1 MLVLARMYL
10 GKQKHDYSFVAMVWG
25 ILALFILGA
34 STALAFNI
42 GDRVQT
48 TGTFNVRQT
57 PAGTVLGTQS
67 TGASGTVTA
76 GPTNADLNG
85 TTYTWYDIDFD
96 TGVDGWVAS
105 TGLSNL
111 VVVPATNPVNSWAV
125 GADVYTGNGTINWFT
140 VKATGLNF
148 AFAKAS
154 EGVSFT
160 DSQYVNNMVNAK
172 AAGILIGSYHFAHPL
187 DNTGTNGAVAEAQHF
202 LAVAGPYITN
212 GYLPAVLDVE
222 DEPFGTDPTDPCS
235 DGTVNG
241 NTSINLVCKM
251 GKPALS
257 AWVRAWVNYV
267 KQQTGIT
274 PILYMNR
281 NSATNGMESDLAACP
296 LWLAYF
302 KTPPDVSQASYP
314 PWTNSWT
321 FLQYSFTNT
330 LSGVPNPTVDFN
342 LFSGDAR
349 ALQLFA
355 AQIATTNIIPPQI
368 SGVGGGP
375 ILPPTNGLFQFEIS
389 SATQS
394 PVSLQSSTNATN
406 WVNAGSVPLNHSH
419 GTFTTI
425 FSATGQ
431 KYYRPHP

>member
-1 MLVLARMYL
+1 MDNADASE
-10 GKQKHDYSFVAMVWG
+10 KQKGCNRCEATFFAAFTF
-25 ILALFILGA
+25 LLLTA
-34 STALAFNI
+34 STSFAFNI

-67 TGASGTVTA
+67 TGAIGTVTG
-76 GPTNADLNG
+76 GPTNADLSG

-105 TGLSNL
+105 TGLTNI
-111 VVVPATNPVNSWAV
+111 VPATNTVNSWAI
-125 GADVYTGNGTINWFT
+125 GADVYTGNGTVNWTT

-154 EGVSFT
+154 EGTTFT
-160 DSQYVNNMVNAK
+160 DSQYVSNMKNAK

-187 DNTGTNGAVAEAQHF
+187 DNTGTNGAIAEAQHF
-202 LAVAGPYITN
+202 LAIAKPYITN

-222 DEPFGTDPTDPCS
+222 DEPYGTNSSDPCS
-235 DGTVNG
+235 DGTDSAG
-241 NTSINLVCKM
+241 TSINLVCKL

-257 AWVRAWVNYV
+257 AWVRAWTTYV
-267 KQQTGIT
+267 KQQTVIT
-274 PILYMNR
+274 PMLYMNR
-281 NSATNGMESDLAACP
+281 TYATTGMESDLAACP

-330 LSGVPNPTVDFN
+330 LSGVPDPTVDFN
-342 LFSGDAR
+342 LFTGDPR

-375 ILPPTNGLFQFEIS
+375 ILPPTNGLFTFEIS
-389 SATQS
+389 SAMQS
-394 PVSLQSSTNATN
+394 SVALQSSTNATN
-406 WVNAGSVPLNHSH
+406 WINAGSVPLNHSH
-419 GTFTTI
+419 GTFTDSFTG
-425 FSATGQ
+425 TGQ

>member
-1 MLVLARMYL
+1 MKLAAFTVVVLTHVRIPAANVRRL
-10 GKQKHDYSFVAMVWG
+10 N
-25 ILALFILGA
+25 
-34 STALAFNI
+34 NI
-42 GDRVQT
+42 GDKIQV

-67 TGASGTVTA
+67 LGARGTVIG
-76 GPTNADLNG
+76 GPTNASLSG
-85 TTYTWYDIDFD
+85 TIFTWYDIDFD
-96 TGVDGWVAS
+96 TGADGWVAS
-105 TGLSNL
+105 TGLTT
-111 VVVPATNPVNSWAV
+111 AWAI
-125 GADVYTGNGTINWFT
+125 GADVYTGNGTINWT
-140 VKATGLNF
+140 QVKATGLNF

-160 DSQYVNNMVNAK
+160 DSQYVNNMKNAK

-187 DNTGTNGAVAEAQHF
+187 DNTGTNGAIAEAQHF
-202 LAVAGPYITN
+202 LTIARPYVTN

-222 DEPFGTDPTDPCS
+222 DEPFGTNPSDPCS
-235 DGTVNG
+235 DGTDSAG
-241 NTSINLVCKM
+241 TSLNLVCEL
-251 GKPALS
+251 GETSLS
-257 AWVRAWVNYV
+257 AWVRAWTTYV

-281 NSATNGMESDLAACP
+281 TYATTGMQSDLAACP

-302 KTPPDVSQASYP
+302 ETPPDISQASYP

-330 LSGVPNPTVDFN
+330 LSGVPDPTVDFN
-342 LFSGDAR
+342 LFTGDPR

-375 ILPPTNGLFQFEIS
+375 ILPPANGQFQFEVS

-394 PVSLQSSTNATN
+394 SVIIQTSTNLTS
-406 WVNAGSVPLNHSH
+406 WVNASTVTISHSH
-419 GTFTTI
+419 GTFTDT
-425 FSATGQ
+425 FTGTGQ